1 MSGRKAT
8 GFNPE
13 RDSKRYGEAEAKSG
27 KEADPMKTMNEVQMQ
42 VIAARAAAIAKE
54 IVLKQIG
61 NGSSKQGMT
70 KARHIAVVADTLV
83 AALIEN
89 AAAPAGVDQL
99 KWDRMVLRA
108 ALGGSL
114 LNSSQL
120 RQDME
125 KAGVLE
131 KEVKMLGGEY
141 GIED

>member
-1 MSGRKAT
+1 LGEAAPE
-8 GFNPE
+8 FNPLS
-13 RDSKRYGEAEAKSG
+13 DSKGYGEAEAKSG
-27 KEADPMKTMNEVQMQ
+27 KDADPMKHMNEVQMQ
-42 VIAARAAAIAKE
+42 VIAARAATVAKQ
-54 IVLKQIG
+54 VVQKQVG

-70 KARHIAVVADTLV
+70 KARHVAVVADTLIAV
-83 AALIEN
+83 LIEN
-89 AAAPAGVDQL
+89 AAAPEGIEQV

-131 KEVKMLGGEY
+131 KETKTLGGEY
-141 GIED
+141 GID

>member
-1 MSGRKAT
+1 MGEAAPE
-8 GFNPE
+8 FNPLS
-13 RDSKRYGEAEAKSG
+13 DSKGYGAAEAKSG
-27 KEADPMKTMNEVQMQ
+27 KDADPMKHMNEAQMQ
-42 VIAARAAAIAKE
+42 VIAARAAVVA
-54 IVLKQIG
+54 KQIVQKQID

-83 AALIEN
+83 AVLIEN
-89 AAAPAGVDQL
+89 EAAPEGVDRL

-141 GIED
+141 GIDD